1 LVYGE
6 INGEI
11 VFLKTAREDVLMV
24 TINLC
29 CLSHSHFLSFFG
41 PCIWTTTLPDDSPG
55 HTASLVEDT
64 ATYLLTFNRIK
75 CITV

>member
-29 CLSHSHFLSFFG
+29 CLSHSH
-41 PCIWTTTLPDDSPG
+41 TL
-55 HTASLVEDT
+55 
-64 ATYLLTFNRIK
+64 YLNHNPSWWWSWSY
-75 CITV
+75 C